1 MGNTEKCVSLPCV
14 LDLMSRWCLMSLERA
29 FTSCDDSVGPNSLTP
44 CAWLEAVPKAKKIRR
59 DIFLG
64 LI

>member
-1 MGNTEKCVSLPCV
+1 MGDTEKCVSLPCV

-29 FTSCDDSVGPNSLTP
+29 CTSRDDSVGPSSFTP
-44 CAWLEAVPKAKKIRR
+44 CAWPEAIPKAKKIRR